1 MSDLAPLDLHPPVA
15 RLYLNRPEKRNALSI
30 DLLAAMRERVAMLAT
45 RADVSVVVLAGKG
58 PTFCAGMDLKA
69 VLSEPGAPLRLLE
82 SIAELTI
89 AIRELPQV
97 VVAKVHGAAIGGGC
111 GLVAV
116 ADMALTHPDAKLGYP
131 EVDLGVCPAVVAP
144 WLVGAVGASM
154 ARRILLQGGTMSGQR
169 AMEAGLVMEAVP
181 RETLDAR
188 TEEIV
193 ARLAS
198 AGPRALGA
206 TKAHLNRIA
215 GAELYAD
222 VRRGA
227 QISAEV
233 IAGPEARARLTR
245 AFGG

>member
-1 MSDLAPLDLHPPVA
+1 MPELALLEIAPPVA
-15 RLYLNRPEKRNALSI
+15 RLSLNRADKRNALSL
-30 DLLAAMRERVAMLAT
+30 DMLAELRGHAAT
-45 RADVSVVVLAGKG
+45 IAARTDVSVVVLAGVG

-69 VLSEPGAPLRLLE
+69 VLSEPGAPLRLLQ

-89 AIRELPQV
+89 ALRELPQV

-116 ADMALTHPDAKLGYP
+116 ADIALTHPDAKLGYP

-144 WLVGAVGASM
+144 WLVAAVGAGV

-169 AMEAGLVMEAVP
+169 ALELGLVAEAVP
-181 RETLDAR
+181 RETLEAR

-193 ARLAS
+193 ASLAK
-198 AGPRALGA
+198 AGPRAMAA
-206 TKAHLNRIA
+206 TKAHLNAIA
-215 GAELYAD
+215 GPSLHEA

-227 QISAEV
+227 QISADV
-233 IAGPEARARLTR
+233 IAGAEAQHRL
-245 AFGG
+245 AKIYGS